1 MDILVLASSLAL
13 LSYVIGIIVYAL
25 PVPYRPIKK
34 LGMTLIIDAIAAM
47 ILITIYN
54 VFIYLGNFILNLLN
68 LTWSDFYNWLVGRTA
83 ALVSV
88 FAGISYLMS
97 MMKLSQYSFLTS
109 PLNLVLTYI
118 SLALSALKVVYF
130 LSTLIFK
137 FRKELLLLG
146 VLLYSLPF
154 RIGKGVG
161 AFLIACSLILF
172 VGFPLMPA
180 FVHYFEGSIVSSG
193 SFGLTTIKGKITDAL
208 GNPLPYS
215 IILIYLNN
223 MKLNGIPSAVITS
236 DSRGLFILGNG
247 KDIIPKNTTL
257 YFGIEYLGYRFI
269 PQPAK
274 MTVSNVLYH
283 VTLQVKPLIY
293 SSGVALLIPF
303 NYVVLKKVIS
313 SNLIDLTILPIG
325 LLSTTVKLT
334 LIKYSDSYVYKLVI
348 NNKSYSCVWSNTTWK
363 GIKLNICYINI
374 RLQRP
379 NKEINIVIFHSPS
392 QPKKPN
398 VSTKR
403 LLLFNNI
410 ASLIAS
416 YISLGVSL
424 LYSLVFLPG
433 VYVSFLL
440 SMSAAL
446 SRILGGG
453 VKVKLI

>member
-25 PVPYRPIKK
+25 PVPYRPVKK
-34 LGMTLIIDAIAAM
+34 LGMALIIDAIAAM

-54 VFIYLGNFILNLLN
+54 VFIYLGNFTLNLLN
-68 LTWSDFYNWLVGRTA
+68 LTWSDFYNWLVARTA
-83 ALVSV
+83 TLISV

-97 MMKLSQYSFLTS
+97 MIKLSQYSFLTS
-109 PLNLVLTYI
+109 PLNLVLTYV

-146 VLLYSLPF
+146 ILLYSLPF

-180 FVHYFEGSIVSSG
+180 FVHYFEGNIVSSG
-193 SFGLTTIKGKITDAL
+193 SFGLTTIKGRVTDAL

-215 IILIYLNN
+215 MLLVYLKGV
-223 MKLNGIPSAVITS
+223 KLNSIPSATIIT
-236 DSRGLFILGNG
+236 DSKGLFVLGDG

-269 PQPAK
+269 PQPTK
-274 MTVSNVLYH
+274 ITVNNVLCH
-283 VTLQVKPLIY
+283 VTLRVKPLIY

-303 NYVVLKKVIS
+303 NYIALRKVIS
-313 SNLIDLTILPIG
+313 SNLIDLTIIPLG
-325 LLSTTVKLT
+325 ALSTTVKLT
-334 LIKYSDSYVYKLVI
+334 LIKYSDSSLYRLIVNDKNYNCI
-348 NNKSYSCVWSNTTWK
+348 WSNITWR
-363 GIKLNICYINI
+363 GIKLNICNINI
-374 RLQRP
+374 KLNQP
-379 NKEINIVIFHSPS
+379 NKEINIIIFHSLS
-392 QPKKPN
+392 QPKKPS

-440 SMSAAL
+440 AMSAAL

-453 VKVKLI
+453 IKVKLI